1 MTGGLF
7 FMQANFN
14 ISGFLKDIIL
24 PPVCVLCGRLSQ
36 SPLCGSC
43 NCRIS
48 FLGSNVCSRCG
59 KPLDDLPPV
68 TGKKFCAFDK
78 KLTSVN
84 ICNLCKIEE
93 YHFYAARSFSLYKGT
108 IAELISLFK
117 YRKYYYLD
125 ATLAGFLKHAY
136 EVYYKNEKIDYIDTV
151 PDYNMTAKSAASC
164 HELNHMQVLAH
175 SFAQKTKLQ
184 FADNI
189 LKIRKTQR
197 QQLLGRDQRITNLE
211 GVFKVRDC
219 LKAAGKNIL
228 LVDDVFT
235 TGSTLNEISVTL
247 KNAGAKRI
255 YLLTLARGA

>member
-24 PPVCVLCGRLSQ
+24 PPVCVLCGRLSPA
-36 SPLCGSC
+36 PLCGSC
-43 NCRIS
+43 SCRIS
-48 FLGSNVCSRCG
+48 FLGRNVCSRCG
-59 KPLDDLPPV
+59 KPLDNMPPV
-68 TGKKFCAFDK
+68 TGKTFAVFDK
-78 KLTSVN
+78 NITSVN

-93 YHFYAARSFSLYKGT
+93 YHFYAARSFSLYKDT

-117 YRKYYYLD
+117 YRKYYYLKEI
-125 ATLAGFLKHAY
+125 LAGFLKQAY
-136 EVYYKNEKIDYIDTV
+136 QAYYKNEKIDFLDTV
-151 PDYNMTAKSAASC
+151 PDYNMTDKSTDDY
-164 HELNHMQVLAH
+164 HESNHMQVLAQ
-175 SFAQKTKLQ
+175 SFAQKINIQ

-189 LKIRKTQR
+189 LKIKKTQR
-197 QQLLGRDQRITNLE
+197 QQLLGRNQRITNIE
-211 GVFKVRDC
+211 GAFKVRDC
-219 LKAAGKNIL
+219 LKVAGKNIL

-235 TGSTLNEISVTL
+235 TGSTLNGISVTL